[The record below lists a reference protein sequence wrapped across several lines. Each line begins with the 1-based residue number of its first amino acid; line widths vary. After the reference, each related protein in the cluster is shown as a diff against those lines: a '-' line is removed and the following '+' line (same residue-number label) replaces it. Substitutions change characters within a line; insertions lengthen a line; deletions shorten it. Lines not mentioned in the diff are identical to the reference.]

1 MKLKISTSVQ
11 CDKITKQFTDFTDSQ
26 LKLYA
31 EKFRCFDSSTKDLDG
46 FYFSDIDLQGFKELS
61 FLVEIILTLSH
72 GQASVERSFGVN
84 NTVINVNMSKDSI
97 VAKKIIKDH
106 MISSKLTPES
116 VQITN
121 KLLRSVSTAR
131 QKYGDQLAENKKTK
145 NQECIENQKRILLD
159 EIREVMA
166 KRDELQKTCKSLE
179 AEYVASVTLAEKEM
193 NMSHVIKAN
202 ALKRRCVEI
211 ESEVT
216 KLDETVLLLE
226 EKKRKLK

>member
-1 MKLKISTSVQ
+1 
-11 CDKITKQFTDFTDSQ
+11 
-26 LKLYA
+26 
-31 EKFRCFDSSTKDLDG
+31 
-46 FYFSDIDLQGFKELS
+46 
-61 FLVEIILTLSH
+61 
-72 GQASVERSFGVN
+72 
-84 NTVINVNMSKDSI
+84 
-97 VAKKIIKDH
+97 
-106 MISSKLTPES
+106 MISDKLTPES